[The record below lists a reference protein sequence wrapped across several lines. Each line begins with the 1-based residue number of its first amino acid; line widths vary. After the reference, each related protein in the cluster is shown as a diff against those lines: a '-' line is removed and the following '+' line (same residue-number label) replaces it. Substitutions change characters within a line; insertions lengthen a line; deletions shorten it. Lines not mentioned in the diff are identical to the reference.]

1 MHLLIAF
8 VLIVGFCLLLVV
20 GLLNVL
26 QDMMARDFLAV
37 PSMSERDS
45 PVDYRY
51 RSTHSPCAA
60 GPAGLDSAEQ
70 MSGARRG

>member
-1 MHLLIAF
+1 MHLFIAF
-8 VLIVGFCLLLVV
+8 VLIVGFCLVLVV

-51 RSTHSPCAA
+51 RGTNSPCAA
-60 GPAGLDSAEQ
+60 GSAELDAPEQ